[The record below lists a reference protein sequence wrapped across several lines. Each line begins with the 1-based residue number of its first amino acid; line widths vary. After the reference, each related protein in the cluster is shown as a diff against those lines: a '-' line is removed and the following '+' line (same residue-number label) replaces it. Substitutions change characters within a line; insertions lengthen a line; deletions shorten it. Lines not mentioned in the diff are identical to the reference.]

1 MSKTINVTI
10 DFEVPD
16 DFVNYTALLAFV
28 DGTMD
33 NAPEPEVI
41 DEVLKDV
48 EIGFSYIN

>member
-1 MSKTINVTI
+1 MSKTIKIITE
-10 DFEVPD
+10 FEVPD
-16 DFVNYTALLAFV
+16 DFEDLESLVAFV

-48 EIGFSYIN
+48 EIGFSYIE